1 MKAIVQTAYGAP
13 DQVLELREIAEPAA
27 GGGEVLVKV
36 HAASM
41 HPDVWHVVRGVPY
54 VLRLM
59 GAGVRKPKVRVPG
72 TDLAGRV
79 ESVGVDAKKFRPGD
93 EVYGEV
99 VRINQWRNA
108 GTYAGYA
115 AVSEDRLWP
124 KPASISFEQAAATP
138 TSASI
143 ALRGLRDEARLRAGQ
158 RVLINGAGGGVGTF
172 AVQIAKAIGADVTG
186 VDSSAKLEM
195 LREIGADRVIDYT
208 EQDFTR
214 NRERYDLVFDV
225 AGRPWADVKRALR
238 PDGTYVRIGHD
249 HFGSS
254 AGPLLGNLGRFA
266 GLLLLAP
273 FDRRLTGLRGAR
285 ATEDPMAAVHELVQA
300 GSITPVVGRTFPL
313 EEAVAAIHALQAEQ
327 VPGKIVL
334 TV

>member
-1 MKAIVQTAYGAP
+1 MKAIVQTAYGDP
-13 DQVLELREIAEPAA
+13 DEVLELREITEPTA
-27 GGGEVLVKV
+27 GSGEVLVKV
-36 HAASM
+36 HAASV
-41 HPDVWHVVRGVPY
+41 HPDVWHVVRGVPS

-59 GAGVRKPKVRVPG
+59 GAGVREPKVLVPG

-79 ESVGVDAKKFRPGD
+79 ESVGAGAKRFRPGD
-93 EVYGEV
+93 EVYGEIV
-99 VRINQWRNA
+99 SVNQWRNA
-108 GTYAGYA
+108 ATYAEYV

-124 KPASISFEQAAATP
+124 KPSNITFEQAAAVP

-143 ALRGLRDEARLRAGQ
+143 AVRGLRDEARLRAGQ

-186 VDSSAKLEM
+186 VDSRAKLEM
-195 LREIGADRVIDYT
+195 LREIGADRVIDYA

-214 NRERYDLVFDV
+214 SGERYDLVFDI
-225 AGRPWADVKRALR
+225 AGRSWSDVKRALR
-238 PDGTYVRIGHD
+238 PDGTYVLIGHD
-249 HFGSS
+249 HFGS
-254 AGPLLGNLGRFA
+254 AGRRLGSLGRFA

-285 ATEDPMAAVHELVQA
+285 PSEDPMAVVHRLVEA

-313 EEAVAAIHALQAEQ
+313 EEAVAAIHALEAEQ

-334 TV
+334 AV